1 MMPTVTFAREYRHQI
16 GGGLEERYAPG
27 ATNVREEIA
36 QAARKAGALKEET
49 SGQRPAKGNRTRRR
63 HQPQG

>member
-1 MMPTVTFAREYRHQI
+1 MPTVTFAREYRHKVDE
-16 GGGLEERYAPG
+16 LRTAVYPPG
-27 ATNVREEIA
+27 AMAVTEDIA
-36 QAARKAGALKEET
+36 QAARDAGALKEET